1 MSADYYKSTFS
12 NKKLAI
18 LNIVLLLFYLLYLAA
33 FVWFCTDFFINT
45 YSTEFNTTT
54 EIIGFFLLICSITC
68 ICPII
73 ISLCRILFNTLK
85 KRWIIYTPQTSY
97 LRRRIDRYSLGIVGG
112 LIAIVFLIAVFIL
125 FFDKFL
131 WTGFIS
137 VSLAAVCVIIA
148 VTIAI
153 TLYKSYKL

>member
-97 LRRRIDRYSLGIVGG
+97 LRRRIEGNSEGIKGSPGRDPEGDAEEDTAGTEGEITYQVVDRIV
-112 LIAIVFLIAVFIL
+112 
-125 FFDKFL
+125 
-131 WTGFIS
+131 
-137 VSLAAVCVIIA
+137 
-148 VTIAI
+148 
-153 TLYKSYKL
+153 

>member
-1 MSADYYKSTFS
+1 M
-12 NKKLAI
+12 KK
-18 LNIVLLLFYLLYLAA
+18 
-33 FVWFCTDFFINT
+33 
-45 YSTEFNTTT
+45 
-54 EIIGFFLLICSITC
+54 
-68 ICPII
+68 
-73 ISLCRILFNTLK
+73 K

-148 VTIAI
+148 VIIAI